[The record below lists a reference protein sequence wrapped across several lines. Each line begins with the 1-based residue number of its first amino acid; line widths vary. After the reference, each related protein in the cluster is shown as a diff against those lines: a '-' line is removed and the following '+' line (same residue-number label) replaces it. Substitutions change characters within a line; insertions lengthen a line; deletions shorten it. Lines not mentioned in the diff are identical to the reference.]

1 MIRVKLVEED
11 KRRRFEDITRA
22 LSVAY
27 NENRA
32 VLVTNNDE
40 FVCAYIP
47 DHQDYTIQIND
58 EGIEPIYG
66 EFVNFKNERYF
77 DWYLKSD
84 TGSIK
89 VIHSDFILNENLS
102 FNC

>member
-77 DWYLKSD
+77 DWKD
-84 TGSIK
+84 CVFE
-89 VIHSDFILNENLS
+89 VIDIDRINITITRN
-102 FNC
+102 